1 MWFTISCIVTWYI
14 VKSIGTLI
22 DFVVE
27 INRILI
33 SFKYVVSHNR
43 NSVQSWELLHQGL
56 HLIYESL
63 PERVPGVTKM
73 EGESLEGIRTFWG
86 KIMGTSA
93 ASPGR
98 NVLKETSWESLDLKG
113 KKPERDRNRD
123 KMWSECRTWTEKDLM
138 LAAWTIT
145 YNDYEV
151 IF

>member
-1 MWFTISCIVTWYI
+1 M
-14 VKSIGTLI
+14 
-22 DFVVE
+22 
-27 INRILI
+27 
-33 SFKYVVSHNR
+33 VSHNR

-123 KMWSECRTWTEKDLM
+123 KM
-138 LAAWTIT
+138 
-145 YNDYEV
+145 
-151 IF
+151 